1 MDNNIYKLAL
11 DYNEVYSTYAKEA
24 VSHSILGSNESFTVK
39 IIKASS
45 LQVTFETLDKQ
56 MIIIPSEWILFLA
69 PILPELK
76 EEINE

>member
-24 VSHSILGSNESFTVK
+24 VSQSILGSNESFTVK
-39 IIKASS
+39 IIRASS
-45 LQVTFETLDKQ
+45 LQVAFETLDKQ
-56 MIIIPSEWILFLA
+56 MIIIPPEWILCLA

-76 EEINE
+76 EETNE